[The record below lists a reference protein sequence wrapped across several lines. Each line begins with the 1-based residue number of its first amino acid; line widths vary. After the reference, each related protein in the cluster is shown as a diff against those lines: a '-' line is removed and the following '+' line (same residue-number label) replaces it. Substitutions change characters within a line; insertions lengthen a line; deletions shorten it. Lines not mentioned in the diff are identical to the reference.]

1 YKVPYGEPANEVQN
15 LLVGTDSDENEASKL
30 VRNLGENVKVTGK
43 IVWPKLENGKQEVL
57 VEIGDEKGNK
67 NSIPVQVN
75 GFYDDSIVFQGLS

>member
-1 YKVPYGEPANEVQN
+1 MVNLLMKYKN

-57 VEIGDEKGNK
+57 VEIGMRKEIK
-67 NSIPVQVN
+67 IQ
-75 GFYDDSIVFQGLS
+75 FLSKLTDFMMTV